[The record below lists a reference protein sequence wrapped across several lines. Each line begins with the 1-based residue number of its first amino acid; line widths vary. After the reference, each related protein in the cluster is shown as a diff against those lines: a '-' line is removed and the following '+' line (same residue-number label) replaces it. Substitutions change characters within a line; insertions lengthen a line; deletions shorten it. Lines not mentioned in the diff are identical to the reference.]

1 MTLSLGG
8 GTDFT
13 NTRAPS
19 LRDLVAADG
28 TPHGGFMH
36 NATLP
41 DLMAVI
47 EHYNAIPAVVPGLD
61 QRLRTPGPGGQPQ
74 RLNLAQ
80 GQKEA
85 LVAFLRTLT
94 GTAVYTDP
102 KYSDPFD
109 ELGELKV
116 VVLPNEGMSLSFSG
130 AGIDRTVTL
139 SISAVPNV
147 DYIVQSSIDM
157 RAWVDT
163 PVKASPL
170 GEVTA
175 TLAASSGTPK
185 CFYRVVYVPGGGAP
199 PEE

>member
-1 MTLSLGG
+1 VTLSLGG

-28 TPHGGFMH
+28 TPHSGFMH
-36 NATLP
+36 NAILP

-47 EHYNAIPAVVPGLD
+47 EHYNAIPAVV
-61 QRLRTPGPGGQPQ
+61 
-74 RLNLAQ
+74 
-80 GQKEA
+80 
-85 LVAFLRTLT
+85 
-94 GTAVYTDP
+94 
-102 KYSDPFD
+102 
-109 ELGELKV
+109 
-116 VVLPNEGMSLSFSG
+116 LPNEGMSLSFSG
-130 AGIDRTVTL
+130 TGIDRTVTL
-139 SISAVPNV
+139 SISAVANL

-163 PVKASPL
+163 RVKASPL